1 MISKEDTQILKELAI
16 SMVIVQ
22 HLGQV
27 FHIVALNPLG
37 PIGVCIFL
45 FISGY
50 GLSCSYKK
58 NGRNK
63 YFSKRVLKV
72 YIPYLVSVAIFSI

>member
-1 MISKEDTQILKELAI
+1 MASKEDTQILKGLAI

-50 GLSCSYKK
+50 GLSCSY
-58 NGRNK
+58 
-63 YFSKRVLKV
+63 
-72 YIPYLVSVAIFSI
+72 I